1 MKSHLKSMGSSLL
14 ITLSFVLGI
23 GILSSAAM
31 MAFKNS
37 AEHVAFI
44 SGMAQ
49 AIYLLLVLLL
59 LRIKKI
65 DLKNT
70 YGFTAVPV
78 KKYLLPVAAA
88 FCFSAFSNILQA
100 TAPIPPEL
108 IGGMSDDMEKS
119 MIAFILSV
127 FIIAP
132 LVEEFVFRAL
142 IMTAL
147 RKGIS
152 TTVSIFISALLFA
165 LIHSMAG
172 GILIVV
178 HAFLGGLIFAL
189 SYVKTKSLFPAII
202 AHIFG
207 NIGGYVPAVTGS
219 LPAAAQYGLAAGLGL
234 ISVICCAE
242 LLRKHTA
249 SGGSAD
255 FVGTNNS

>member
-1 MKSHLKSMGSSLL
+1 MNKLMKLHLKAIVSSLL
-14 ITLSFVLGI
+14 ITLSFILGI

-31 MAFKNS
+31 MIFKGS
-37 AEHVAFI
+37 ADHMALI

-49 AIYLLLVLLL
+49 ALYLLFVLFL
-59 LRIKKI
+59 LRMKRI

-70 YGFTAVPV
+70 YCLKTVPL
-78 KKYLLPVAAA
+78 KKYLLPVTAA
-88 FCFSAFSNILQA
+88 FCFSAFSNILQTA
-100 TAPIPPEL
+100 TPIPPEL

-119 MIAFILSV
+119 MTAFIVSV

-132 LVEEFVFRAL
+132 MVEEFVFRAL

-152 TTVSIFISALLFA
+152 TTASILISALLFA
-165 LIHSMAG
+165 LIHAMAG
-172 GILIVV
+172 GVIIVV

-189 SYVKTKSLFPAII
+189 SYVKTKSLFPAVI

-207 NIGGYVPAVTGS
+207 NIGGYVPAVTAG

-234 ISVICCAE
+234 ISVICCAG
-242 LLRKHTA
+242 LLRKHA
-249 SGGSAD
+249 ANGGA
-255 FVGTNNS
+255 NNS

>member
-1 MKSHLKSMGSSLL
+1 MKLRLKAVGSSLL
-14 ITLSFVLGI
+14 ITLSFVLGV

-31 MAFKNS
+31 MAFKSS
-37 AEHVAFI
+37 AEHVALI
-44 SGMAQ
+44 SGAAQ
-49 AIYLLLVLLL
+49 AVYLLLVLLL

-70 YGFTAVPV
+70 YGLKTVPA
-78 KKYLLPVAAA
+78 KKYLLPVMAA

-100 TAPIPPEL
+100 VAPISPAL
-108 IGGMSDDMEKS
+108 TGGMSEDMEKS

-132 LVEEFVFRAL
+132 VVEEFVFRAL

-147 RKGIS
+147 RKGVS
-152 TTVSIFISALLFA
+152 TAVSILLSALLFA

-172 GILIVV
+172 GLLIIL

-189 SYVKTKSLFPAII
+189 SYVKTKSLFPAVT

-207 NIGGYVPAVTGS
+207 NIGGYVPTVTGS
-219 LPAAAQYGLAAGLGL
+219 LPAAAQYAVAAGFLI
-234 ISVICCAE
+234 ISVICCIK
-242 LLRKHTA
+242 LLQRTPA
-249 SGGSAD
+249 ANG
-255 FVGTNNS
+255 